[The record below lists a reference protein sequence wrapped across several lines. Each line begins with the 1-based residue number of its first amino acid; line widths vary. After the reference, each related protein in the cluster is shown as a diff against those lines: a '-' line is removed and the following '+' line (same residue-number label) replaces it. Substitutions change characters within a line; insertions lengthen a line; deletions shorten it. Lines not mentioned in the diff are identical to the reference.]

1 MSRALRERR
10 AFFTYVAS
18 HIVLGQLMNASPRL
32 NTADGSSAAQT
43 DGASESARL
52 VSDYDQLQEYLV
64 AHPVRDGDAW
74 LRGLAATAPR
84 LATRVAAVRLAYGT
98 DEEGCGF
105 EWDSLRRLAE
115 EEMRDGNLAVM
126 RDWAASLVPRS
137 E

>member
-1 MSRALRERR
+1 
-10 AFFTYVAS
+10 
-18 HIVLGQLMNASPRL
+18 MNASPRL

>member
-1 MSRALRERR
+1 
-10 AFFTYVAS
+10 
-18 HIVLGQLMNASPRL
+18 MNASPKL
-32 NTADGSSAAQT
+32 NTADGSSAAQS

-52 VSDYDQLQEYLV
+52 VSDYELLQEYLFE
-64 AHPVRDGDAW
+64 HPVRDGDAW

-84 LATRVAAVRLAYGT
+84 LATRVAAVRLAYGS
-98 DEEGCGF
+98 DDGGCGF
-105 EWDSLRRLAE
+105 EWDSLRRLAV